1 MQEAKK
7 SLKSVIKTL
16 DAANA
21 RLEST
26 MELLR
31 STMVEAAFRP
41 SSEEPRSLLD
51 FVDEEGVE
59 TMRDALKES
68 IRDSKVCYRHL
79 ISWNLLTSCYR
90 KLKLHSIPPFYPLI
104 TTYELSRLL

>member
-1 MQEAKK
+1 MGDVR
-7 SLKSVIKTL
+7 LIVIQNVIRTL

-26 MELLR
+26 MDVLR
-31 STMVEAAFRP
+31 STMVEAALRP
-41 SSEEPRSLLD
+41 DGEEPRSLLD

-68 IRDSKVCYRHL
+68 IRETKV
-79 ISWNLLTSCYR
+79 S
-90 KLKLHSIPPFYPLI
+90 F
-104 TTYELSRLL
+104 

>member
-1 MQEAKK
+1 V
-7 SLKSVIKTL
+7 LKTL

-26 MELLR
+26 MDMLR
-31 STMVEAAFRP
+31 STMVEAALRP

-59 TMRDALKES
+59 TMRVALKDS
-68 IRDSKVCYRHL
+68 IRESRVCY
-79 ISWNLLTSCYR
+79 
-90 KLKLHSIPPFYPLI
+90 
-104 TTYELSRLL
+104 LSVQ